1 MARWRWRSC
10 ATSDRGAR
18 APRRKSSSAGSRPR
32 GKRAPKAPTS
42 ANACAPARTTPR
54 SVRSAC
60 GSTSLSPG
68 TRFRPPCRCSPRC
81 ADPISCASK
90 AWSTWPA
97 NPVRCS
103 CRARSTCS
111 TRRSRSTRGRAR
123 TGARASCSS
132 RAISRASRS
141 RRSSPPLGR
150 SPRRAI
156 ESRATRP
163 QLHDRQRAS
172 YDRLPLSRPGSQ
184 ETPMNAK
191 ENLSPTVRAE
201 APVASPEQ
209 KEIWGS
215 DAIAAVLR
223 TLDIPFLAL
232 NPGASYRG
240 LHDSIV
246 NYLGNTRPQMLLCLH
261 EESAVAIAQGYA
273 KVSGRMMGA
282 VVHSNVGLMH
292 ASMAIFNA
300 WCDRMPMLV
309 LGATGPWD
317 AAKRRPWIDWIHT
330 ASDQAALVRDYTK
343 WDNQPASVPAA
354 YEAILRAAQIANTA
368 PRGPTYIN
376 LDAGLQE
383 AKIGALPPLP
393 DAKRYRAP
401 DPVLPAG
408 HLVDAAAKL
417 LSGAKHP
424 VILAG
429 RVSRSESCWKQRVA
443 LAEKLHARVFTDI
456 KVGAAFPTDHPLHA
470 APPSTFLS
478 PEAASLLR
486 EADVVLSLDWVD
498 LAGALK
504 AAWGADPVGA
514 KVIQISPDAHLH
526 RGWSM
531 DYQGLPAVDVYMMC
545 EPDAVVPLLLD
556 TVKPRPGVVAA
567 KPAPLLD
574 AAPDVVSIRTL
585 ADALNA
591 ATKDVDVCITRLP
604 LGWNG
609 AYRHFRHPLDYIGS
623 EGGGGVGAGPGIAVG
638 AALALKDGGRL
649 PVAIM
654 GDGDFL

>member
-1 MARWRWRSC
+1 
-10 ATSDRGAR
+10 
-18 APRRKSSSAGSRPR
+18 
-32 GKRAPKAPTS
+32 
-42 ANACAPARTTPR
+42 
-54 SVRSAC
+54 
-60 GSTSLSPG
+60 
-68 TRFRPPCRCSPRC
+68 
-81 ADPISCASK
+81 
-90 AWSTWPA
+90 
-97 NPVRCS
+97 
-103 CRARSTCS
+103 
-111 TRRSRSTRGRAR
+111 
-123 TGARASCSS
+123 
-132 RAISRASRS
+132 
-141 RRSSPPLGR
+141 
-150 SPRRAI
+150 
-156 ESRATRP
+156 
-163 QLHDRQRAS
+163 
-172 YDRLPLSRPGSQ
+172 
-184 ETPMNAK
+184 MNAK
-191 ENLSPTVRAE
+191 ENPSPTVRAE
-201 APVASPEQ
+201 APVAGPEQ

-223 TLDIPFLAL
+223 ALDIPFLAL

-408 HLVDAAAKL
+408 HLVEAAAKL
-417 LSGAKHP
+417 LSSAKHP

-429 RVSRSESCWKQRVA
+429 RVSRSESNWKERVA

-478 PEAASLLR
+478 PDAAKLLR

-514 KVIQISPDAHLH
+514 KVIQISPDAHVH

-556 TVKPRPGVVAA
+556 AVKSRPGAVAA
-567 KPAPLLD
+567 KPASLPD

-591 ATKDVDVCITRLP
+591 AAKGMEVCITRLP

-609 AYRHFRHPLDYIGS
+609 AYRRFRHPLDYIGS
-623 EGGGGVGAGPGIAVG
+623 EGGGGVGAGPGITVG
-638 AALALKDGGRL
+638 AALALKDSGRL

-654 GDGDFL
+654 GDGDFLMGATALWTAAHYGIPCLILVANNRSFFNDELHQERVAKERSRPVENRWIGQRISGPDIDIAMMARAQGAEGIGPVAKASELAPAIERGIQAARSGAVCVVDVRVAPGYDTNMGGSGASQKR